1 MIDEGPKTA
10 FGITGEILGAA
21 GTASDDWEKFMALN
35 ETYVYLKELQR
46 EGAVRETATGGIVYY
61 TSF

>member
-1 MIDEGPKTA
+1 
-10 FGITGEILGAA
+10 
-21 GTASDDWEKFMALN
+21 MALN